1 MAYRGGVN
9 ESPAP
14 EPISPRDLRVSDG
27 ERTHVVDVLQKAIGQ
42 GLLSLDEFTERTDA
56 ALAAKTRGEL
66 NAVLVDLPGVRHQDP
81 DSPIREKPVE
91 LRANMSTIKRDGAWT
106 VPRELIIR
114 NRLGSTE
121 LDFSEA
127 HIAYDEVRILLN
139 VSGGSVKLLLPE
151 RASAVTD
158 QVQVT
163 AGSIKDKVGAG
174 GGRPRF
180 VLSGTLT
187 AGSLQLRRASYV
199 RIGSLL
205 FRSPWKISRA
215 ADQD

>member
-9 ESPAP
+9 EPVAP
-14 EPISPRDLRVSDG
+14 EPIDPRRLRVSDA
-27 ERTHVVDVLQKAIGQ
+27 ERAHVVEVLQKAIGH
-42 GLLSLDEFTERTDA
+42 GLLSLDEFTERTDT
-56 ALAAKTRGEL
+56 ALSAKTRAEL
-66 NAVLVDLPGVRHQDP
+66 NAVLVDLPGVTHQDP
-81 DSPIREKPVE
+81 SSPVREKPVE
-91 LRANMSTIKRDGAWT
+91 LRANMSTLKRDGQWT

-114 NRLGSTE
+114 NRLGATE

-127 HIAYDEVRILLN
+127 TIAYDEVRITLN

-151 RASAVTD
+151 RSSVVTD
-158 QVQVT
+158 QVRVT
-163 AGSIKDKVGAG
+163 AGSIKDKVGSG
-174 GGRPRF
+174 TGRPRF
-180 VLSGTLT
+180 VVAGTLT

-215 ADQD
+215 AD

>member
-1 MAYRGGVN
+1 VN
-9 ESPAP
+9 EPADR
-14 EPISPRDLRVSDG
+14 EPIDPRDLRVSDA
-27 ERTHVVDVLQKAIGQ
+27 ERAHVVDVLQKAIGH
-42 GLLSLDEFTERTDA
+42 GMLSLDEFTTRTDT

-66 NAVLVDLPGVRHQDP
+66 NALLVDLPGVTHQDP
-81 DSPIREKPVE
+81 DSPVREKPVE
-91 LRANMSTIKRDGAWT
+91 LRANMSALRRNGRWT

-114 NRLGSTE
+114 NRLASTE

-127 HIAYDEVRILLN
+127 KIAYDEVRITLD

-151 RASAVTD
+151 RASVVAD
-158 QVQVT
+158 QVRVT
-163 AGSIKDKVGAG
+163 AGSVKDKVGGG

-180 VLSGTLT
+180 VLTGSLT
-187 AGSLQLRRASYV
+187 AGSLHLRRASYV

-215 ADQD
+215 AD

>member
-1 MAYRGGVN
+1 MAYRGGVT
-9 ESPAP
+9 EPPAP
-14 EPISPRDLRVSDG
+14 QPISPRDLRVSDA
-27 ERTHVVDVLQKAIGQ
+27 ERAHVVEVLQKAIGH
-42 GLLSLDEFTERTDA
+42 GLLSLDEFTERTDT
-56 ALAAKTRGEL
+56 ALAARTRGEL
-66 NAVLVDLPGVRHQDP
+66 NSVLADLPGVRHQDP

-91 LRANMSTIKRDGAWT
+91 LRANMSTIKRDGAWS

-127 HIAYDEVRILLN
+127 EIPYDEVRIMLN

-151 RASAVTD
+151 RSSAAID

-163 AGSIKDKVGAG
+163 AGSIKDKAGEG

-187 AGSLQLRRASYV
+187 AGSLHLRRASYV

-215 ADQD
+215 AD

>member
-1 MAYRGGVN
+1 MAYRGGVT
-9 ESPAP
+9 EPPAP
-14 EPISPRDLRVSDG
+14 QPISPRDLRVSDA
-27 ERTHVVDVLQKAIGQ
+27 ERAHVVEVLQKAIGQ
-42 GLLSLDEFTERTDA
+42 GMLSLDEFTERTDA
-56 ALAAKTRGEL
+56 ALAARTRGEL
-66 NAVLVDLPGVRHQDP
+66 NSVLVDLPGVRHQDP

-91 LRANMSTIKRDGAWT
+91 LRANMSTIKRDGAWS

-127 HIAYDEVRILLN
+127 EIPYDEVRIMLN

-151 RASAVTD
+151 RSSAVTD

-163 AGSIKDKVGAG
+163 AGSIKDKVGEG
-174 GGRPRF
+174 GGRPLF
-180 VLSGTLT
+180 VIGGTLT
-187 AGSLQLRRASYV
+187 AGSLHLRRASYV

-215 ADQD
+215 AD